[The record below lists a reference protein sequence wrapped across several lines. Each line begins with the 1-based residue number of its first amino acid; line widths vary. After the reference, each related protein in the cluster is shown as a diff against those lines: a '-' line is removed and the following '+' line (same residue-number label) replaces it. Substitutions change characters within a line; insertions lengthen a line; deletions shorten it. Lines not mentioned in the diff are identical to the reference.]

1 MTERQRP
8 ADAGADIEAHGEAP
22 VSSRALRVVRLEG
35 FEEAVAL
42 SEAERP
48 AYRRRFVTLFA
59 DNASARRG
67 GLGRVTRVTNAMG
80 ETLALKTLVL
90 PEPDELEDGDG
101 DAGRARALEASFRR
115 EYEGHRAVSGLK
127 GVPRLYGFGRVDG
140 EPAIVMEW
148 VEGTT
153 LAEARDELAVDG
165 SGRVA
170 PLVAARVGAELF
182 DLLDRLDDAGSGFV
196 HRDVSPANVM
206 VRTSRVPLAR
216 QAEEGAFDLCLV
228 DFGSAAALD
237 AAPATRTATTGTAR
251 MATPAYAPPEMLTCD
266 LPHLTEL
273 RRSPAV
279 DVFAAASVVFELAGG
294 APPFDLS
301 GERSPFRAK
310 SDDAP
315 RPLRTAHGEAADLP
329 RVLMGEPE
337 VAVACAK
344 VALELGLDPD
354 DPRLRGALELVDE
367 QLGEMLA
374 PCLSPDQRRRPSA
387 AAVRDGLATF
397 CELYAENV
405 GRALR
410 GEPLLPCAQGSGWL
424 ESASPFALRRMVRT
438 AGRAASLGV
447 LAVVVVATGLLVDG
461 ALASF
466 SLGSLAWQGRLP
478 GIVVSLALALPA
490 LATALSQRGRRG
502 TWRGFAAGTAA
513 VVFGA
518 LALLAVTLLCLRMNS
533 PERLRGLHAAI
544 LAAAAAEWCPV
555 VLDYAMVVVPALVAE
570 ARRRLA
576 AARQAPLPE
585 GAPAS
590 AILGDVEGPASLPE
604 GGEGEAPAGDEE
616 DDRG

>member
-8 ADAGADIEAHGEAP
+8 ADSGAGIEARGEAP

-59 DNASARRG
+59 DDASARRG

-90 PEPDELEDGDG
+90 PEPGELEDGDE
-101 DAGRARALEASFRR
+101 DAGRARALEVSFRR
-115 EYEGHRAVSGLK
+115 EYEEHRAVSGLK
-127 GVPRLYGFGRVDG
+127 GVPRLYGFGRADG

-148 VEGTT
+148 VEGVT

-273 RRSPAV
+273 RHSPAV

-315 RPLRTAHGEAADLP
+315 APLRTAHAEAADLP

-344 VALELGLDPD
+344 VALDLGLDPG

-387 AAVRDGLATF
+387 AAMRDGLAAF

-410 GEPLLPCAQGSGWL
+410 GEPLLPCAQGAGWL
-424 ESASPFALRRMVRT
+424 DSASPFALRRMVRT

-502 TWRGFAAGTAA
+502 TWRGVRG
-513 VVFGA
+513 GHGG
-518 LALLAVTLLCLRMNS
+518 
-533 PERLRGLHAAI
+533 RGLRRARA
-544 LAAAAAEWCPV
+544 
-555 VLDYAMVVVPALVAE
+555 
-570 ARRRLA
+570 ARRD
-576 AARQAPLPE
+576 APLPAHE
-585 GAPAS
+585 LAGAP
-590 AILGDVEGPASLPE
+590 EGPARRDPRGRRGRVVPRRARLRDGRGPRPRRRGAPSPRRGQAGSPPRGRARLRYPR
-604 GGEGEAPAGDEE
+604 GRRGARLPAGGR
-616 DDRG
+616 RGRGPRGRRGG

>member
-8 ADAGADIEAHGEAP
+8 ADAEAGIEARGEAS
-22 VSSRALRVVRLEG
+22 VSSRALRMVRLEG

-59 DNASARRG
+59 DDATARRG

-80 ETLALKTLVL
+80 ETLALKTLAL
-90 PEPDELEDGDG
+90 PEPDELEDEDE
-101 DAGRARALEASFRR
+101 RAARVRALEASFRR

-127 GVPRLYGFGRVDG
+127 GVPRLYGFGRADG

-153 LAEARDELAVDG
+153 LAEARDELAADE

-237 AAPATRTATTGTAR
+237 AAPATRTAATGAAR

-266 LPHLTEL
+266 LPRLAEL

-315 RPLRTAHGEAADLP
+315 APLRTAHAEAADLP

-344 VALELGLDPD
+344 VALELGLDPG

-387 AAVRDGLATF
+387 AAVRDGLAAF

-410 GEPLLPCAQGSGWL
+410 GEPLLPCAQGAGWL
-424 ESASPFALRRMVRT
+424 DSASPFALRRMVRT

-466 SLGSLAWQGRLP
+466 SLGSLSWQGRLP

-490 LATALSQRGRRG
+490 LAATLSQRGRRG

-513 VVFGA
+513 VVVGA
-518 LALLAVTLLCLRMNS
+518 LALLAVTLVCLRMNS

-585 GAPAS
+585 GAAPS
-590 AILGDVEGPASLPE
+590 AILGGVEGPASLPE
-604 GGEGEAPAGDEE
+604 GDEGDAPAGDEE